1 MTKALLKNLLL
12 LLEFLIYLQ
21 SAQSSDEGDGRNH
34 YNLDHLNLTNP
45 INKNASNSKV
55 LICREGFLYNST
67 SGNCTLILPTRFPL
81 NTTTSSTSST
91 TTAVHIETLEL
102 VQTVLLIALPL
113 ITILCLFFFCD
124 RLGRYVQKMH
134 HQDVEISFDGEDGG
148 HHPQSLN
155 LYHPHHVNSLTNSS
169 STVSSVDLPPPYN
182 SVTEQ
187 QQKQQPFSHV
197 QYLQKKSTTVH

>member
-1 MTKALLKNLLL
+1 MTKAWLKNLLL

-21 SAQSSDEGDGRNH
+21 SAQSSDDESDGRNH
-34 YNLDHLNLTNP
+34 YKLNHHNNLANL
-45 INKNASNSKV
+45 INKNNNST
-55 LICREGFLYNST
+55 CREGFLYNGT

>member
-55 LICREGFLYNST
+55 LICREGFLYNGT
-67 SGNCTLILPTRFPL
+67 SGNCTLILPIRFPL
-81 NTTTSSTSST
+81 NTTTFSTSFT
-91 TTAVHIETLEL
+91 TTAVHIETFEL

-113 ITILCLFFFCD
+113 VAILCLFFFCD

-134 HQDVEISFDGEDGG
+134 QDVEISLDG
-148 HHPQSLN
+148 HHP
-155 LYHPHHVNSLTNSS
+155 HHHHHVNSLANSS
-169 STVSSVDLPPPYN
+169 AAAASVDLPPPYN
-182 SVTEQ
+182 CVTEQ
-187 QQKQQPFSHV
+187 QKQQQPFSHV
-197 QYLQKKSTTVH
+197 QYLQKKQSTSQQ